1 MPEEDRDLLLLYACA
16 DLSYDECA
24 LALGIPVGTV
34 RSRLHRLRARLRKR
48 LEPIS
53 DGRTEHEH
61 RRVPANPRRLDG
73 CSGAERADAGAA
85 LRRLETTIASDT
97 QPRAR
102 RRYRPQ
108 TLLAAALLLG
118 LLGAVPAFSGTGY
131 DRVIDWLTGEPPKEV
146 VENLERMDQGA
157 PPGMAQHPIVGKTG
171 LVYKRQ
177 TQYGEVR
184 VWLTPAKG
192 GTGFCAELRGATT

>member
-1 MPEEDRDLLLLYACA
+1 MNTDEFQQIRDAWTDVPEPSAQ
-16 DLSYDECA
+16 
-24 LALGIPVGTV
+24 T
-34 RSRLHRLRARLRKR
+34 
-48 LEPIS
+48 
-53 DGRTEHEH
+53 
-61 RRVPANPRRLDG
+61 RR
-73 CSGAERADAGAA
+73 AA

-102 RRYRPQ
+102 RRYQPQ

-118 LLGAVPAFSGTGY
+118 LLGVVPAFSGTGY
-131 DRVIDWLTGEPPKEV
+131 DRVIKWLTGEPPKEV

-192 GTGFCAELRGATT
+192 GGRFCTELRGATA